1 MTGKNGKRN
10 GRKNRN
16 LLFKLLC
23 AGLLALPSWN
33 SLLAA
38 SANTTVGATVLGSI
52 SSSTLLNLNF
62 GEFTAGPV
70 AGTVILT
77 PSGTRSS
84 SGGVSLSPAGI
95 SNPAMF
101 SVTGNPNAT
110 YTITLPSSLL
120 INDNFGN
127 SMTVSNF
134 GSLPANNGQL
144 SAAGQAIVSVGG
156 TLNVPPN
163 QPMGGY
169 NSIMVVTLNYY

>member
-1 MTGKNGKRN
+1 MTGMKRQKTDS
-10 GRKNRN
+10 RTRN
-16 LLFKLLC
+16 WLIKFLC
-23 AGLLALPSWN
+23 AGLLVLPSWN

-38 SANTTVGATVLGSI
+38 SANSTVGATVLGSI

-70 AGTVILT
+70 AGSVILT

-110 YTITLPSSLL
+110 FTITLPTSLL

-156 TLNVPPN
+156 TLNVTPN